1 MSTSAKK
8 KELTTL
14 EREAANMNYED
25 EETDVEVNNE
35 EKYEA
40 MLDARK
46 ERRAVSEY
54 LAPNLKLKFLG
65 RMPLRFLREAGERP
79 DAYCLRIATLEYFHK
94 HPQQDGY
101 KRRSG

>member
-40 MLDARK
+40 MLSARK
-46 ERRAVSEY
+46 ERRAVSE
-54 LAPNLKLKFLG
+54 LWPSKSILILLG
-65 RMPLRFLREAGERP
+65 
-79 DAYCLRIATLEYFHK
+79 
-94 HPQQDGY
+94 
-101 KRRSG
+101 

>member
-46 ERRAVSEY
+46 ERRAGECLY
-54 LAPNLKLKFLG
+54 DFL
-65 RMPLRFLREAGERP
+65 ERQVK
-79 DAYCLRIATLEYFHK
+79 DQMRTAL
-94 HPQQDGY
+94 G
-101 KRRSG
+101 

>member
-40 MLDARK
+40 MLSARK
-46 ERRAVSEY
+46 ERRAVSE
-54 LAPNLKLKFLG
+54 P
-65 RMPLRFLREAGERP
+65 
-79 DAYCLRIATLEYFHK
+79 
-94 HPQQDGY
+94 
-101 KRRSG
+101 